1 MMPSTRKVANAFKQA
16 AKAFGPG
23 EYTIAGKPIV
33 CSHCGQ
39 RTFEAGE
46 AQLNKALSSFF
57 KLDWLDETAAILV
70 CTHCSQIQ
78 WFGKRPT
85 RL

>member
-1 MMPSTRKVANAFKQA
+1 MPTMRKVTNAFKQA

-23 EYTIAGKPIV
+23 EYAMGDKPIQ
-33 CSHCGQ
+33 CPHCGN

-46 AQLNKALSSFF
+46 AQLNKSLSTFF
-57 KLDWLDETAAILV
+57 KLDWLDETATVLV
-70 CTHCSQIQ
+70 CTRCSQIQ

-85 RL
+85 RR